1 MRCCQSLALV
11 NASVLT
17 PFDMP
22 MPVFWIYVS
31 ASLVGLVG
39 LIKVSRE
46 LPQRH
51 GVDLIMPFG
60 RLMFAIPLA
69 VFASEHFTLTA
80 SIANL
85 VPRWMPAHMFWA
97 YFVGV
102 AFACA

>member
-1 MRCCQSLALV
+1 MCLRR
-11 NASVLT
+11 
-17 PFDMP
+17 
-22 MPVFWIYVS
+22 W
-31 ASLVGLVG
+31 VGLVG

-80 SIANL
+80 SIANI
-85 VPRWMPAHMFWA
+85 VPRWMPAHMFL
-97 YFVGV
+97 GLLRRRRL
-102 AFACA
+102 CAALSIAVLFRNGWRPHWSA